1 MLSEVKVGNKGEGML
16 FVDTHGG
23 EINFPLPANKGETVP
38 ACTARRIERAIERFS
53 LPAIKLSL

>member
-23 EINFPLPANKGETVP
+23 EINVPLPANEGT
-38 ACTARRIERAIERFS
+38 RRIEPAIERFS